1 MTELDGLDTRKAVY
15 VIGATNRPDMI
26 DPAMV
31 RPGRLDKL
39 LYVDL
44 PSASERLEVLRAH
57 TKRTPIAEGDHD
69 AIARVVSSSEC
80 DGFSGADIAALVREA
95 ASLAL
100 RGALE
105 SLGAFE
111 NDNDGI
117 EGGSAVAIPPSSRN
131 VYVTAQHFRAAAG
144 KTRASV
150 SREQR
155 ARYERMRDK
164 YAGIPTKGRR
174 TKAERERDER
184 QQDRVEALEAEMI
197 DADIAERVERV
208 GLDEEEVMPGL
219 S

>member
-1 MTELDGLDTRKAVY
+1 
-15 VIGATNRPDMI
+15 MI

-44 PSASERLEVLRAH
+44 PTSTERLEILRAQ

-69 AIARVVSSSEC
+69 AISRVVTSTEC

-105 SLGAFE
+105 NIGAFE
-111 NDNDGI
+111 NDNDGA
-117 EGGSAVAIPPSSRN
+117 EGQVAPVSRK
-131 VYVTAQHFRAAAG
+131 VYVTSQHFRTAAS

-164 YAGIPTKGRR
+164 YAGIPAKGRR
-174 TKAERERDER
+174 TKADREAR
-184 QQDRVEALEAEMI
+184 QDAMEAEMI
-197 DADIAERVERV
+197 DADIVEGVERV
-208 GLDEEEVMPGL
+208 DLGEVMLGL